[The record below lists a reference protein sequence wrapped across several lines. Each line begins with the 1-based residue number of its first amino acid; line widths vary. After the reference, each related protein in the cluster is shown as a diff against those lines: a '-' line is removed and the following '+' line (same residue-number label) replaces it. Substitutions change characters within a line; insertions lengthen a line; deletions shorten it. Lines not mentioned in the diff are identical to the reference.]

1 MNWGSVYRG
10 LRVMTVS
17 LFSLWEVKWGL
28 CNGFWTKA
36 WTPTW
41 HKGRGPYVT
50 IGLGIVRIARGY

>member
-17 LFSLWEVKWGL
+17 LFSLWEVKLGR
-28 CNGFWTKA
+28 CDGFWAKA

-41 HKGRGPYVT
+41 ADGRGPYVS
-50 IGLGIVRIARGY
+50 IGLGVIVIMRGY